1 MALGQETLT
10 HSRRPRLQNSSSGHA
25 KPLIATRVARF
36 LPVLDKS
43 EGESTMAKLGSDKRP
58 AVVRVRTMPKC
69 EEIVAL
75 CERYHWK
82 VIVGIEPDQ
91 PEDLS
96 DIDLL
101 LRGPAAESPTP
112 RAAPRIGRNDYC
124 PCGSGKKFKNCCA
137 TL

>member
-1 MALGQETLT
+1 
-10 HSRRPRLQNSSSGHA
+10 
-25 KPLIATRVARF
+25 
-36 LPVLDKS
+36 
-43 EGESTMAKLGSDKRP
+43 MAKLGSDKRP
-58 AVVRVRTMPKC
+58 AVVRVRTMPKG

-101 LRGPAAESPTP
+101 LRGPGAEPPAP

-137 TL
+137 TPLDGGR